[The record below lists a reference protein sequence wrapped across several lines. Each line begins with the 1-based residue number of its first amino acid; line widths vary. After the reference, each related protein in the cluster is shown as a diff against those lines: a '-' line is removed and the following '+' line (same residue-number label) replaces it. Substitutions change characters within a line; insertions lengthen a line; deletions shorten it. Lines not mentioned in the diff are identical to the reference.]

1 MLSTPNAS
9 MKRSL
14 ALAILLLMPMAG
26 CITDAPD
33 VDAEEEAE
41 TPSLNRMNIVAQT
54 LDRDVDQ
61 HSEYNV
67 LKNSSCLLYT
77 SPSPRD

>member
-1 MLSTPNAS
+1 MMLSTPNAS
-9 MKRSL
+9 MKWSL
-14 ALAILLLMPMAG
+14 ALAILLLVPMAG

-33 VDAEEEAE
+33 VNAEEEAG

-61 HSEYNV
+61 YSAVSYTH
-67 LKNSSCLLYT
+67 LTLPTT
-77 SPSPRD
+77 SPV

>member
-1 MLSTPNAS
+1 MMLSTPNTS

-14 ALAILLLMPMAG
+14 ALAILLLVPMAG

-67 LKNSSCLLYT
+67 LENSLGQNLSLIHI
-77 SPSPRD
+77 